1 LNSHGAQHV
10 KQLSPRFHQCYEALP
25 FRELIAHFAQWLIHE
40 VTCGVSG
47 SLSHNDNHGKGVPLR
62 LFVGEFAPFDAI
74 LCGGSSDE
82 FDQNAQNCPLT
93 S

>member
-1 LNSHGAQHV
+1 MRLRTDQIQAIRYAATATFGEDTAV
-10 KQLSPRFHQCYEALP
+10 
-25 FRELIAHFAQWLIHE
+25 WLFGPHYRHPDPI
-40 VTCGVSG
+40 
-47 SLSHNDNHGKGVPLR
+47 KGVPPR